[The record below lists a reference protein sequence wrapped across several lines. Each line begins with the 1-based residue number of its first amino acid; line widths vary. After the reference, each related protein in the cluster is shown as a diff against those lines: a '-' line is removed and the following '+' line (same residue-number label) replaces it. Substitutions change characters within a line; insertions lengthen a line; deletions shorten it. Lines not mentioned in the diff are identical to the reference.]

1 MKRKQ
6 KQHVQNLDP
15 QQFLQESLQRFE
27 PMLSTQE
34 FGLLLEE
41 VHKPL
46 APTFRVNPLKSA
58 TDLVQ
63 RLQDRYHWQLSPLP
77 FCEGGYKV
85 EDCAATPVS
94 QTAEHKLGHYYIQ
107 EAASMVPVE
116 LFDLPAGDAGL
127 TLDLAASPGGKTTH
141 LIARG
146 RDSGFVLANDS
157 SAGRIPALRVVLQN
171 WGAVNSAICQF
182 PGEKLG
188 GWFTEVFDR
197 ALIDAPCSM
206 QGLRTSESHATRPV
220 TEKESLSLAKRQTAL
235 LTSALQA
242 VKVGGQVVYSTC
254 TLLPEED
261 EGVVDAVLR
270 KFGKNVRIVN
280 VAGKLPASAAGIT
293 QNGDQQYLS
302 DVAES
307 LRLWPHRL
315 GTAGFFACL
324 FEKTA
329 PLELP
334 QQSAP
339 ARPLERAG
347 FVYTAHA
354 LEAKI
359 GQQLLQDY
367 GFDLAATLAQYDLV
381 LMQRYEKIIAMPQK
395 LLGPFG
401 ELPLEYAGL
410 LLGEASN
417 NEFVLSHEWV
427 SRFGSRFGS
436 GKVFLTDEQAENWL
450 KGEDCFEPVA
460 GSEEKGKVFIV
471 CRQDGLVL
479 GRGKALKDRLKNLL
493 LRRLA

>member
-6 KQHVQNLDP
+6 KQQSQNLDP
-15 QQFLQESLQRFE
+15 ELFLQESLKRFE

-46 APTFRVNPLKSA
+46 APTLRINPLKA
-58 TDLVQ
+58 APDLIQ
-63 RLQDRYHWQLSPLP
+63 RLQARYAWQVSSLP
-77 FCEGGYKV
+77 FCPEGYRV
-85 EDCAATPVS
+85 EDAASTAVS

-116 LFDLPAGDAGL
+116 LFDFPSGEAGL

-146 RDSGFVLANDS
+146 QDRGFVLANDS

-171 WGAVNSAICQF
+171 WGVVNSAICQF

-206 QGLRTSESHATRPV
+206 QGLRTTESHATRPV

-270 KFGKNVRIVN
+270 KFGKSVRIVN
-280 VAGKLPASAAGIT
+280 VAGKLSASAAGIT
-293 QNGDQQYLS
+293 QNGDQQYLP
-302 DVAES
+302 DVADS

-324 FEKTA
+324 FEKIA

-347 FVYTAHA
+347 FVATAHA
-354 LEAKI
+354 VAASI
-359 GQQLLQDY
+359 GQQLARDY
-367 GFDLAATLAQYDLV
+367 GFDLPSTLAKYDLV
-381 LMQRYEKIIAMPQK
+381 LMQRYEKTIAMPQK
-395 LLGPFG
+395 MLEHFG

-410 LLGEASN
+410 LLGETSN
-417 NEFVLSHEWV
+417 NEFILSHEWV
-427 SRFGSRFGS
+427 SRFGSGFNS
-436 GKVFLTDEQAENWL
+436 GKVFLTDEQAESWL
-450 KGEDCFEPVA
+450 KGEDCFDAVA
-460 GSEEKGKVFIV
+460 GAEEQGRVVIV

-479 GRGKALKDRLKNLL
+479 GRGKVLKDRLKNLL